1 MTMST
6 SATGSPGPD
15 VVNIFFTS
23 SIPLVISLR
32 LTEKFMADRRRE
44 TRVGV
49 ASRTVVNSGETRQV
63 AIY

>member
-23 SIPLVISLR
+23 SIPLVISLKV
-32 LTEKFMADRRRE
+32 TEKFMADRWGEMRA
-44 TRVGV
+44 
-49 ASRTVVNSGETRQV
+49 ASRRGPL
-63 AIY
+63 

>member
-32 LTEKFMADRRRE
+32 VTEKFMADRW
-44 TRVGV
+44 
-49 ASRTVVNSGETRQV
+49 GETR
-63 AIY
+63 AASRRGPL